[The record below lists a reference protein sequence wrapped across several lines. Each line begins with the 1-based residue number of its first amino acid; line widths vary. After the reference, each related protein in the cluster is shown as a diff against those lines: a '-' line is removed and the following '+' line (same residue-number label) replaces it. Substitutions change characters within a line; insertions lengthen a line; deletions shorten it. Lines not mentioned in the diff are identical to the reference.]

1 MKPNE
6 EVIDFLVE
14 LLKRETVTPNEC
26 GVYEL
31 VKNVLNDFEII
42 EHENNGVKNIFL
54 YKDFSLDSNESK
66 KPHLCFAGHIDVV
79 PSGDGWSYP
88 PFGGV
93 IEDSFLYGRG
103 AQDMKG
109 GVASLVYALKELKEF
124 SGIVSVLLTSDE
136 EGIAIDGTN
145 AMLEILKN
153 RDFLPHYC
161 VLAEC
166 TSCDTLGDV
175 MKIGR
180 RGSISGVLKI
190 EGIQG
195 HAAYPHK
202 CDNPVDKIVNILPK
216 LSNVKLDEGNEEFSE
231 SRIIITDIRAGMEVV
246 NVTPKN
252 VKIMFNVRNNPNINQ
267 DSIKEYIAKIF
278 EGVPYTLELS
288 QNAYPFITKS
298 EILTSNLSKAVFD
311 VRGITP
317 EQNTH
322 GGTSDARFISAF
334 GVEVVEL
341 GLKNDRIHG
350 IDERVPLKDVID
362 LKKIFSTFIK
372 YFDTQ
377 LKQIGK

>member
-1 MKPNE
+1 
-6 EVIDFLVE
+6 
-14 LLKRETVTPNEC
+14 
-26 GVYEL
+26 
-31 VKNVLNDFEII
+31 
-42 EHENNGVKNIFL
+42 
-54 YKDFSLDSNESK
+54 
-66 KPHLCFAGHIDVV
+66 
-79 PSGDGWSYP
+79 
-88 PFGGV
+88 
-93 IEDSFLYGRG
+93 
-103 AQDMKG
+103 MKG

-124 SGIVSVLLTSDE
+124 GGIISVLLTSDE

-145 AMLEILKN
+145 AMLELLKE

-216 LSNVKLDEGNEEFSE
+216 LSNVKLDEGDAEFSE

-267 DSIKEYIAKIF
+267 DSIKEYINKIF

-311 VRGITP
+311 IRGIKP
-317 EQNTH
+317 EPNTH
-322 GGTSDARFISAF
+322 GGTSDARFFSAF

-350 IDERVPLKDVID
+350 IDERVPLKDVVD
-362 LKKIFSTFIK
+362 LKKIFSTFIR
-372 YFDTQ
+372 YFDDA
-377 LKQIGK
+377 LKNN